1 MLTVCMF
8 LQTTMQWW
16 FYEGVTDPTSLE
28 RLKQLHRVYKDKK
41 KSKHLNVKR
50 AVNALFVPRTFTL
63 LHPTTFEVDML
74 EIWAKFCSSAPCASA
89 SKEKAKGE
97 DQGKGKRKHQVEGP
111 EAGFLSWG
119 SKKARKAKKDTASH
133 KGATK
138 WKTFEGADSLLRT
151 PAKQVL

>member
-1 MLTVCMF
+1 MVPVLLLKHRKAQSF
-8 LQTTMQWW
+8 LLRFLSDNNEMDNVDLGELNYRFEPAGQLLIGRGGMQ
-16 FYEGVTDPTSLE
+16 
-28 RLKQLHRVYKDKK
+28 
-41 KSKHLNVKR
+41 
-50 AVNALFVPRTFTL
+50 
-63 LHPTTFEVDML
+63 
-74 EIWAKFCSSAPCASA
+74 
-89 SKEKAKGE
+89 AKGE